1 MAQKVQFVE
10 TVLRDANQSLIATRL
25 PYEKFEPMLETID
38 KAGYYAAE
46 CWGGATFDVC
56 LRYLHE
62 DPWERLRKIR
72 AKMPNTKL
80 QMLLRGQ
87 NVLGYSHY
95 PDDFVKLFVAKAVEN
110 GIDVIRI
117 FDALNDVNNLKV
129 AMEATIKAGAI
140 ASGTISY
147 TTSPVHTHA
156 KYVQMVKE
164 LKEMGASTICIK
176 DMAGIMGPQ
185 EAYDL
190 VSAIKDAV
198 PELPIDL
205 HTHSTTGLA
214 FMTYLKAVEAG
225 VDIIDTAISPFSG
238 GTSQPATETLA
249 YALRQLGYEV
259 DIDDAC
265 TKKMADYFK
274 GVRDGFIADGT
285 MMPKSMATDTQ
296 CLTYQVPG
304 GMLSN
309 LLSQLKQMNALDRFD
324 EALLETPK
332 VRKDMGYPPLVT
344 PTSQMV
350 GVQAVRNV
358 LDGQRY
364 KTVSKEIKAY
374 CRGEYGKTPA
384 PIDPEIQKN
393 ILGDEQPLTGRYAD
407 TLAPIVDDTR
417 KKLEGIARSD
427 EDVLSYIAFPNL
439 AEKFFEE
446 RKAKEENEVTY
457 TIVEA

>member
-25 PYEKFEPMLETID
+25 PYDKFEPMLETID
-38 KAGYYAAE
+38 KVGYYAIE

-56 LRYLHE
+56 LRYLNE

-72 AKMPNTKL
+72 AKVPNTKL

-95 PDDFVKLFVAKAVEN
+95 PDDFVKLFVKKAVEN
-110 GIDVIRI
+110 GIDIIRI
-117 FDALNDVNNLKV
+117 FDALNDTNNLKV
-129 AMEATIKAGAI
+129 AMEATVNAGAI

-147 TTSPVHTHA
+147 TTSPVHTHK
-156 KYVQMVKE
+156 KYVEMVKE
-164 LKEMGASTICIK
+164 LKEMGAKTICIK
-176 DMAGIMGPQ
+176 DMAGIMGPK

-198 PELPIDL
+198 DLPIDL

-225 VDIIDTAISPFSG
+225 VDVIDTAISPFSG
-238 GTSQPATETLA
+238 GTSQPATETMA
-249 YALRQLGYEV
+249 YALKQLGYEV
-259 DIDDAC
+259 TTDD
-265 TKKMADYFK
+265 KILKEIADFFK
-274 GVRDGFIADGT
+274 PIRDGYIADGT
-285 MMPKSMATDTQ
+285 LMPKSLTTDTQ

-309 LLSQLKQMNALDRFD
+309 LLSQLKMMNALDRFD
-324 EALLETPK
+324 EALVETPK
-332 VRKDMGYPPLVT
+332 VRKDLGYPPLVT

-350 GVQAVRNV
+350 GVQAVQNV
-358 LDGQRY
+358 LAGERY
-364 KTVSKEIKAY
+364 KNVSKEIVAY

-384 PIDPEIQKN
+384 PIDPEVMKKV
-393 ILGDEQPLTGRYAD
+393 LGDEKPLEGRYAD
-407 TLAPIVDDTR
+407 TLEPMFEKTKAELGDT
-417 KKLEGIARSD
+417 ARND
-427 EDVLSYIAFPNL
+427 EDVLSYIAFPQL
-439 AEKFFEE
+439 AEKYFEK
-446 RKAKEENEVTY
+446 RKAAEENKATY
-457 TIVEA
+457 TIEEA

>member
-25 PYEKFEPMLETID
+25 PFEKFEPMLETID
-38 KAGYYAAE
+38 QAGYYAIE

-56 LRYLHE
+56 LRYLNE
-62 DPWERLRKIR
+62 DPWERLRKIK
-72 AKMPNTKL
+72 ASVKNTKL

-95 PDDFVKLFVAKAVEN
+95 PDDFVKLFVQKAVEN

-129 AMEATIKAGAI
+129 AMDAAVNAGAI
-140 ASGTISY
+140 ASGCISY
-147 TTSPVHTHA
+147 TTSPVHTHN
-156 KYVQMVKE
+156 KYVEIVKE
-164 LKEMGASTICIK
+164 LKEMGAATICIK

-198 PELPIDL
+198 PGMPIDL

-259 DIDDAC
+259 DLNDAA

-274 GVRDGFIADGT
+274 GIRDAFVADGT
-285 MMPKSMATDTQ
+285 LMPKSMATDTQ
-296 CLTYQVPG
+296 CLTYQIPG

-309 LLSQLKQMNALDRFD
+309 LLSQLKQMNALDKFD

-332 VRKDMGYPPLVT
+332 VREDMGYPPLVT

-350 GVQAVRNV
+350 GVQAVTNV
-358 LDGQRY
+358 LQGERY
-364 KTVSKEIKAY
+364 KKVSKEIKAY
-374 CRGEYGKTPA
+374 CRGEYGRTPA
-384 PIDPEIQKN
+384 PINPEVQKL
-393 ILGDEQPLTGRYAD
+393 ILGDEKPIEGRYAD
-407 TLAPIVDDTR
+407 SLKPIVEPTR
-417 KKLEGIARSD
+417 EKLGDLAKTD
-427 EDVLSYIAFPNL
+427 EDVLSYIAFPHL
-439 AEKFFEE
+439 AEKFLEE
-446 RKAKEENEVTY
+446 RKAKEENECVY
-457 TIVEA
+457 SIVEC

>member
-1 MAQKVQFVE
+1 MAKKVQFVE

-25 PYEKFEPMLETID
+25 PYDKFEPMLETID

-95 PDDFVKLFVAKAVEN
+95 PDDFVKLFVTKAVEN
-110 GIDVIRI
+110 GMDVIRI
-117 FDALNDVNNLKV
+117 FDALNDVKNLKV
-129 AMEATIKAGAI
+129 AMEATNKAGAI

-147 TTSPVHTHA
+147 TTSPVHTHK
-156 KYVQMVKE
+156 KYVEMVKE
-164 LKEMGASTICIK
+164 LKEMGAKTICIK
-176 DMAGIMGPQ
+176 DMAGIMGPK

-198 PELPIDL
+198 DLPIDL

-225 VDIIDTAISPFSG
+225 VDVIDTAISPFSG
-238 GTSQPATETLA
+238 GTSQPATETMA
-249 YALRQLGYEV
+249 YALKQLGYEV
-259 DIDDAC
+259 TTDD
-265 TKKMADYFK
+265 KILKEIADFFK
-274 GVRDGFIADGT
+274 PIRDGYIADGT
-285 MMPKSMATDTQ
+285 LMPKSLTTDTQ
-296 CLTYQVPG
+296 CLTYQVTG

-309 LLSQLKQMNALDRFD
+309 LLSQLKMMNALNRFD
-324 EALLETPK
+324 EALVETPK
-332 VRKDMGYPPLVT
+332 VRKDLGYPPLVT

-350 GVQAVRNV
+350 GVQAVQNV
-358 LDGQRY
+358 LAGERY
-364 KTVSKEIKAY
+364 KNVSKEIVAY

-384 PIDPEIQKN
+384 PIDPEVMKKV
-393 ILGDEQPLTGRYAD
+393 LGDEKPLEGRYAD
-407 TLAPIVDDTR
+407 TLEPMFEKTKAELGDT
-417 KKLEGIARSD
+417 ARND
-427 EDVLSYIAFPNL
+427 EDVLSYIAFPQL
-439 AEKFFEE
+439 AEKYFEK
-446 RKAKEENEVTY
+446 RKAAEENKATY
-457 TIVEA
+457 TIEEA

>member
-1 MAQKVQFVE
+1 MARKVQFVE

-25 PYEKFEPMLETID
+25 PYSKFENMLPVID

-46 CWGGATFDVC
+46 VWGGATFDVC
-56 LRYLHE
+56 LRYLNE

-72 AKMPNTKL
+72 AGMPNTKL

-95 PDDFVKLFVAKAVEN
+95 PDDFVRLFVQKAVEN

-129 AMEATIKAGAI
+129 AMEATVKAGAI

-147 TTSPVHTHA
+147 TTSPVHTHK
-156 KYVQMVKE
+156 KYVDMVKE
-164 LKEMGASTICIK
+164 LKAMGASTICIK

-190 VSAIKDAV
+190 VSAIKDAH
-198 PELPIDL
+198 PDLPIDL

-225 VDIIDTAISPFSG
+225 CDIIDTAISPMSG

-259 DIDDAC
+259 ELNDEA
-265 TKKMADYFK
+265 TNAMADYFK
-274 GVRDGFIADGT
+274 TVRDDFVKDGT
-285 MMPKSMATDTQ
+285 LMPKAMATDTQ

-324 EALLETPK
+324 EALAETPK
-332 VRKDMGYPPLVT
+332 VRADMGYPPLVT

-358 LDGQRY
+358 LDGERY

-374 CRGEYGKTPA
+374 CRGEYGTTPA
-384 PIDPEIQKN
+384 PINAEIQKQ

-407 TLAPIVDDTR
+407 SLEPIVEPTR
-417 KKLEGIARSD
+417 QKLAGIAKSD

-446 RKAKEENEVTY
+446 RKAKEENCVSY
-457 TIVEA
+457 TITEA

>member
-1 MAQKVQFVE
+1 MARKVQFVE

-25 PYEKFEPMLETID
+25 PFEKFEPMLETID

-56 LRYLHE
+56 LRYLNE

-117 FDALNDVNNLKV
+117 FDALNDVKNLKV
-129 AMEATIKAGAI
+129 AMEATVKAGAI

-156 KYVQMVKE
+156 KYVEMVKE

-198 PELPIDL
+198 DMPIDL

-225 VDIIDTAISPFSG
+225 CDIIDTAISPFSG

-259 DIDDAC
+259 DLKDDC
-265 TKKMADYFK
+265 LTDISDYFK
-274 GVRDGFIADGT
+274 GVRDEFVKDGT
-285 MMPKSMATDTQ
+285 LMPKAMATDTQ

-309 LLSQLKQMNALDRFD
+309 LMSQLKQMNALDRFE
-324 EALLETPK
+324 EALAETPR
-332 VRKDMGYPPLVT
+332 VRADMGYPPLVT

-358 LDGQRY
+358 LDGERY

-374 CRGEYGKTPA
+374 CRGEYGTTPA
-384 PIDPEIQKN
+384 PINADIQKQ
-393 ILGDEQPLTGRYAD
+393 ILGDEQPITGRYAD
-407 TLAPIVDDTR
+407 SLEPIVEPTR
-417 KKLEGIARSD
+417 QKLEGIARSD

-439 AEKFFEE
+439 AEKFFED

>member
-1 MAQKVQFVE
+1 MKKRVQFVE
-10 TVLRDANQSLIATRL
+10 TVLRDANQSLIATRM

-38 KAGYYAAE
+38 NAGYYAAE

-56 LRYLHE
+56 LRYLNE

-72 AKMPNTKL
+72 AKMKNTKL

-95 PDDFVKLFVAKAVEN
+95 PDDFVKLFVQKSVEN

-117 FDALNDVNNLKV
+117 FDALNDVQNMKV
-129 AMEATIKAGAI
+129 AMEATVKAGAI
-140 ASGTISY
+140 ASGAISY
-147 TTSPVHTHA
+147 TTSPVHTLD
-156 KYVQMVKE
+156 KYVQTVKE

-176 DMAGIMGPQ
+176 DMAGIMGPK

-198 PELPIDL
+198 DMPIDL

-238 GTSQPATETLA
+238 GTSQPATETMA
-249 YALRQLGYEV
+249 YALRQLGYQV
-259 DIDDAC
+259 DLDDSC
-265 TKKMADYFK
+265 TNAMANYFK
-274 GVRDGFIADGT
+274 TLRDECIADGT
-285 MMPKSMATDTQ
+285 LIPKALATDTQ
-296 CLTYQVPG
+296 CLTYQIPG

-309 LLSQLKQMNALDRFD
+309 LMTQLKQMNALDRL
-324 EALLETPK
+324 EEVMLETPK
-332 VRKDMGYPPLVT
+332 VRADMGYPPLVT

-350 GVQAVRNV
+350 GVQAVNNV
-358 LDGQRY
+358 LAGERY
-364 KTVSKEIKAY
+364 KRVSKEIKAY
-374 CRGEYGKTPA
+374 CRGEYGTTPA
-384 PIDPEIQKN
+384 PIDPKIREK
-393 ILGDEQPLTGRYAD
+393 ILEGDKVVEGRYAD
-407 TLAPIVDDTR
+407 TLAPVVEPTR
-417 KKLEGIARSD
+417 QKLEGLAKSD

-439 AEKFFEE
+439 AEAFMED
-446 RKAKEENEVTY
+446 RKAKEENVCTY
-457 TIVEA
+457 SIDEA

>member
-1 MAQKVQFVE
+1 MARKVQFVE

-25 PYEKFEPMLETID
+25 PYDKFEPMLETID
-38 KAGYYAAE
+38 QAGYYAAE

-56 LRYLHE
+56 LRYLNE

-95 PDDFVKLFVAKAVEN
+95 PDDFVKMFVTKAVEN
-110 GIDVIRI
+110 GMDIIRI
-117 FDALNDVNNLKV
+117 FDALNDTKNMKV
-129 AMEATIKAGAI
+129 AMEATVNAGAI

-156 KYVQMVKE
+156 KFVEMVKE

-176 DMAGIMGPQ
+176 DMAGIMGPK

-198 PELPIDL
+198 DMPIDL

-238 GTSQPATETLA
+238 GTSQPATETMA

-259 DIDDAC
+259 DLNDAV
-265 TKKMADYFK
+265 TTKMADYFK
-274 GVRDGFIADGT
+274 TLRDEFIADGT
-285 MMPKSMATDTQ
+285 LIPKALATDTQ
-296 CLTYQVPG
+296 CLTYQIPG

-309 LLSQLKQMNALDRFD
+309 LMSQLRQMDALDRL
-324 EALLETPK
+324 EEVMAETPK
-332 VRKDMGYPPLVT
+332 VRADMGYPPLVT

-350 GVQAVRNV
+350 GVQAVTNV
-358 LDGQRY
+358 LVGERY
-364 KTVSKEIKAY
+364 KKVSKEITAY
-374 CRGEYGKTPA
+374 CRGEYGTTPA
-384 PIDPEIQKN
+384 PIDPAIRAQ
-393 ILGDEQPLTGRYAD
+393 ILGDEKPIEGRYAD
-407 TLAPIVDDTR
+407 SLAPIIEPTR
-417 KKLEGIARSD
+417 EKLGDLAKSD

-446 RKAKEENEVTY
+446 RKAKEENCCSY
-457 TIVEA
+457 SIVEA